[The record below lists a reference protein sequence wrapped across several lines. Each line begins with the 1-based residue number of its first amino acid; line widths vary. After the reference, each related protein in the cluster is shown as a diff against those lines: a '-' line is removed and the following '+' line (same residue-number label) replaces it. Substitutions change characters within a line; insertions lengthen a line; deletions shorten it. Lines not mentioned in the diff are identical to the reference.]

1 MVNAASEFER
11 ANGLSFRDKAL
22 LQRAF
27 VHRSYVNENGSA
39 QGYEDNERLEFL
51 GDTVLS
57 FVVSEELYLRYPEYQ
72 EGQLTSIRSALVR
85 RESLARLATALGMG
99 DYLLLG
105 HGEEESGGRKR
116 TAILCDVFEAVVG
129 AIYLDQ
135 GREAVRDFVLPLML
149 RELER
154 IHHKAL
160 EKDPKSRLQE
170 YVQSNMG
177 VTPRYRMVE
186 SSGPDHNKTF
196 VMRVMVGD
204 QIYGVGAG
212 QSKQDATQQAAAM
225 ALHRSGQYAPEYE
238 QDVALEE
245 RFGLASAMAPVE
257 DPPEA
262 TGLNEGMIDTTP
274 GAGKADGAK
283 TTHLNLSSV

>member
-1 MVNAASEFER
+1 MVKAASEFEQI
-11 ANGLSFRDKAL
+11 NGLSFHDKAL

-39 QGYEDNERLEFL
+39 EGYEDNERLEFL

-57 FVVSEELYLRYPEYQ
+57 FVVSEELYRRYPDYQ

-85 RESLARLATALGMG
+85 REALARLATSLNMG

-135 GREAVRDFVLPLML
+135 GREAVCDFVLPLML
-149 RELER
+149 RELTR
-154 IHHKAL
+154 VHHKAL

-170 YVQSNMG
+170 YVQSNLS

-204 QIYGVGAG
+204 KIYGFGAG

-225 ALHRSGQYAPEYE
+225 ALHRLGQYAPEHE
-238 QDVALEE
+238 QDVGLEA
-245 RFGLASAMAPVE
+245 RFDLASAATERPDAPQNSSTYDARYDDDDV
-257 DPPEA
+257 D
-262 TGLNEGMIDTTP
+262 DT
-274 GAGKADGAK
+274 
-283 TTHLNLSSV
+283 LE